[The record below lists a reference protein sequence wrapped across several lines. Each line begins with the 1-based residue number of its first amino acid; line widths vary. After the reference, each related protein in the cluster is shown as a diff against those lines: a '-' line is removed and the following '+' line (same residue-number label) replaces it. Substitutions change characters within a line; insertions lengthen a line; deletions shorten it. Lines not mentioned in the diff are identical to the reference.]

1 MMVMTETEEDEAEE
15 ENDARSLSLVSVYG
29 LRQIVV
35 AAAAAAAAVAALL
48 SEIRRVIARLRP
60 QRSSKKLFLSCV
72 SRPQRP
78 EATHAT

>member
-35 AAAAAAAAVAALL
+35 AAAAAVAALL

>member
-35 AAAAAAAAVAALL
+35 AAAAAVAALL
-48 SEIRRVIARLRP
+48 SEIRRVIARLRL
-60 QRSSKKLFLSCV
+60 QRSARNLFLGCV
-72 SRPQRP
+72 SLPQRP